1 MRAVSRFWKALAAGA
16 LALGAWP
23 ALAQQAPAPTTNTSA
38 VDTIGPRELQNFSL
52 NGTVTRAADQPVAVS
67 PRTRPARAEPK
78 PAAATAEQTPP
89 SEAPAVASPKPRRP
103 AVTTLAQT
111 QSART
116 PPAETAADT
125 SPSLV
130 LPQIATATPAAS
142 THPPTLVADPV
153 PPGTLSTEHKFA
165 LMPWLLAALAL
176 GAGGAF
182 LFFRSRGREAFAA
195 GPHIDAFQAPAP
207 APAPRP
213 TPAPP
218 AAAPKPATPAST
230 GIVSTR
236 LRPWVEIGF
245 QPVRCVLEPEKITVD
260 FEIELSNSGS
270 VPARAV
276 LVEASLFN
284 AGPDQD
290 EQIAAFFAK
299 PVSGGDRIDI
309 LPPMQRMAL
318 RTQISVPTEQM
329 TAYELGGR
337 PVLLPMI
344 AFNAVYKWGAGDG
357 QTSAS
362 YLLGRDTKSDKMG
375 PFRLD
380 LGPRIFRGVGA
391 RLAPSG
397 IRR

>member
-125 SPSLV
+125 SPSPV

-182 LFFRSRGREAFAA
+182 LFLRGRGREAFAA
-195 GPHIDAFQAPAP
+195 GPHIDAFHRHLLL
-207 APAPRP
+207 PRRRQ
-213 TPAPP
+213 
-218 AAAPKPATPAST
+218 SLQH
-230 GIVSTR
+230 R
-236 LRPWVEIGF
+236 
-245 QPVRCVLEPEKITVD
+245 Q
-260 FEIELSNSGS
+260 
-270 VPARAV
+270 VPALSRPGC
-276 LVEASLFN
+276 
-284 AGPDQD
+284 GPGSKSAFSRS
-290 EQIAAFFAK
+290 AAFSS
-299 PVSGGDRIDI
+299 PRRS
-309 LPPMQRMAL
+309 PW
-318 RTQISVPTEQM
+318 ISRSNCPIPE
-329 TAYELGGR
+329 AC
-337 PVLLPMI
+337 
-344 AFNAVYKWGAGDG
+344 
-357 QTSAS
+357 
-362 YLLGRDTKSDKMG
+362 
-375 PFRLD
+375 
-380 LGPRIFRGVGA
+380 
-391 RLAPSG
+391 
-397 IRR
+397 RREEF